1 MYEVM
6 NGLPE
11 RSDAVNWLKP
21 VTPKKNFSII
31 RSIIQNNVHSTPI
44 HEKTGT
50 RRNALICTPHSLLE
64 LPDLRDSNKLC
75 GVQIGIVE
83 VVYLNDC
90 II

>member
-1 MYEVM
+1 MLKI
-6 NGLPE
+6 GTKHQKIF
-11 RSDAVNWLKP
+11 RFSDLK
-21 VTPKKNFSII
+21 
-31 RSIIQNNVHSTPI
+31 SIIQNNVHSTPI

-83 VVYLNDC
+83 VVYLNDLF
-90 II
+90 IWGF